1 MIPNFLSRP
10 DSNSLSKQFLQDEE
24 NFRSTLLQ
32 NYLNGSLILG
42 TIVFFINLYFS
53 IQNKNV
59 LFSAVILILFGI
71 LFMDTFMQSWSQT
84 LRILLLVFVIFSTGV
99 LGLVITGLNANAVLF
114 FFLAVLLIGVLITG
128 NWWAIGLLISGIS
141 VSLIGVLIQ
150 LGIIRQGVFQTENN
164 SLLNWLSILT
174 TLLFLIFVVI
184 APINQYLIKVRNKI
198 IEIKSNDYAIT
209 SDNKTLVGKVTSLET
224 EIDRRR
230 SRMIAARQ
238 IAREIS
244 QQDSIDKLLSDA
256 SELIRSQLG
265 FYHAGI
271 FLVDEKKEYAVLKAA
286 TGSAGKIMLDQNHQ
300 LRIRDEGIVGYV
312 IAKGEPRIALDVGED
327 NVHYNNPVLPETR
340 SEMAVP
346 LRVGRN
352 VLGALD
358 VQSEQENAFTVE
370 DIEILQTI
378 ADQLATVID
387 KTSQISALK
396 QHVSEL
402 EQGYGLFTRGV
413 WRTHLKGSKKTLKFA
428 YRDNNLSTNVQP
440 NEFENEVLQNGRSV
454 LQELTQD
461 GTQSPETVLSVP
473 VKLRDQVLGV
483 INIRYQGNKVPSS
496 MISLIETATGRL
508 AVALENARL
517 LEEIQDRAEREHTVG
532 EISSK
537 VRAAQDIDS
546 ILKTAVSELG
556 KTLGIDEVSIQ
567 LKTAT
572 VEK

>member
-1 MIPNFLSRP
+1 MIPNFPSRP

-164 SLLNWLSILT
+164 SLLNWLSVLT

-286 TGSAGKIMLDQNHQ
+286 TGSAGKILLDQNHQ

-428 YRDNNLSTNVQP
+428 YRDNNLSTNVLP